1 MLKSGLYFILALYN
15 PDSFP
20 MSHLAFI
27 FYFFILYIYL
37 PSYQATDRALGL
49 VIELRFLNPAT
60 QVRSSVQGESLQ
72 YTHPYLPSYR
82 REM

>member
-1 MLKSGLYFILALYN
+1 M
-15 PDSFP
+15 
-20 MSHLAFI
+20 
-27 FYFFILYIYL
+27 YL

-82 REM
+82 REMYKPNL